1 MLVLALD
8 TALSAAT
15 AVVARDS
22 HVLALRCEAM
32 ARGHQE
38 AIAVLTE
45 AAMAEAGV
53 AFRDLDR
60 IGATVGPGSFTGLR
74 VGLAFAKGL
83 ALAWDT
89 PLIGLGTLEAL
100 LAGTAEARA
109 LAAVDAGR
117 GQVYLQTRTDGVL
130 ASPAQ
135 LPLAEA
141 LALAADFGPEVI
153 VGSGAAL
160 LAERAPAA
168 RLDPRAY
175 ADTEALVRLAATAD
189 PETHPPIPLYLRAPD
204 AKTLAER
211 GIVR

>member
-15 AVVARDS
+15 AVVARDDA
-22 HVLALRCEAM
+22 VLALRCQVM

-38 AIAVLTE
+38 AIATLTE

-53 AFRDLDR
+53 AFSDLDR
-60 IGATVGPGSFTGLR
+60 IGVTVGPGSFTGLR

-100 LAGTAEARA
+100 LASADQPRA
-109 LAAVDAGR
+109 LAVVDAGR
-117 GQVYLQTRTDGVL
+117 GQVYLQSRAEGVK
-130 ASPAQ
+130 ASPEQ

-141 LALAADFGPEVI
+141 LDLAAAFRPDAI

-160 LAERAPAA
+160 LADRAPAA
-168 RLDPRAY
+168 LLDPRAY
-175 ADTEALVRLAATAD
+175 PDADALVRLTSAPEAAVGAA
-189 PETHPPIPLYLRAPD
+189 PLYLRAPD

-211 GIVR
+211 GVAR